1 MHALGRECKGIA
13 PPRAILSSL
22 GAKAP
27 WDDNIALG
35 GAISFAL
42 PPEGTQLPI
51 AFTLFNELSGGAICI
66 IILLLHN
73 RIKQK
78 FLLRFK
84 KNCKKFV
91 KSKFVK

>member
-1 MHALGRECKGIA
+1 MRALGRECKGIA

-51 AFTLFNELSGGAICI
+51 AFTLFNELNGVQFVLPP
-66 IILLLHN
+66 LLYDMEFISQEKL
-73 RIKQK
+73 
-78 FLLRFK
+78 
-84 KNCKKFV
+84 
-91 KSKFVK
+91 SKIFP

>member
-1 MHALGRECKGIA
+1 MENT
-13 PPRAILSSL
+13 
-22 GAKAP
+22 KAP

-66 IILLLHN
+66 ATPAL
-73 RIKQK
+73 
-78 FLLRFK
+78 
-84 KNCKKFV
+84 
-91 KSKFVK
+91 